1 MGEKGGAPPDVLAP
15 ILGSDLPAIRKLEL
29 AILYRAYLDTHKIQG
44 YRQEYARIAEHK
56 IQEAIEW
63 IRSENGKAICREF
76 GINPE
81 TLVGGQTMG
90 KPEPLDMQAILD
102 QQVKLAASMERLQEA
117 IGPVA
122 DAIRRGMTYDLVRN
136 KRVQITAN
144 DRVEMYAGKDAEA
157 IAIRVDHNLAA
168 GDFTYWVGGRAYTA
182 LSYAYNHSNATP
194 DEIVIPLDERGDKI
208 EFSST
213 VTGVL
218 TYTGLTLQQALPKM
232 LTQLAV
238 VRAVGI
244 VGAGATQADPVYAEL
259 TGRNATGP
267 TLLATLPYTDFTA
280 SANFRSAFSG
290 KLSRSASRRTITL
303 ITTLD
308 QPISDIKG
316 LVVDSSAVSQAGI
329 PAALTG
335 VGLYVEFDFAGV
347 LANTQYYE
355 WNSDQYT
362 ALAGIGDSFIV
373 DWTMGATAATS
384 GNVYLFVTEQ

>member
-1 MGEKGGAPPDVLAP
+1 
-15 ILGSDLPAIRKLEL
+15 
-29 AILYRAYLDTHKIQG
+29 
-44 YRQEYARIAEHK
+44 
-56 IQEAIEW
+56 
-63 IRSENGKAICREF
+63 
-76 GINPE
+76 
-81 TLVGGQTMG
+81 MG

-117 IGPVA
+117 IGPLA

-244 VGAGATQADPVYAEL
+244 VGAGATPADPVYSEL
-259 TGRNATGP
+259 TGSSAPLTAGTPVLVDTIAYGTFTASSVLLRKYSGVLHRNARTRLISVVSTIDQNFSSNP
-267 TLLATLPYTDFTA
+267 TFVMTDSSYLATNGYWGKGAMYNGGAGSPFNVITNNMASNHYNFFAASSTDDVTPDAVAYPADGFSLALPMGATLP
-280 SANFRSAFSG
+280 
-290 KLSRSASRRTITL
+290 I
-303 ITTLD
+303 
-308 QPISDIKG
+308 Q
-316 LVVDSSAVSQAGI
+316 
-329 PAALTG
+329 
-335 VGLYVEFDFAGV
+335 
-347 LANTQYYE
+347 
-355 WNSDQYT
+355 
-362 ALAGIGDSFIV
+362 
-373 DWTMGATAATS
+373 
-384 GNVYLFVTEQ
+384 GNVYVYVEEVF

>member
-1 MGEKGGAPPDVLAP
+1 
-15 ILGSDLPAIRKLEL
+15 
-29 AILYRAYLDTHKIQG
+29 
-44 YRQEYARIAEHK
+44 
-56 IQEAIEW
+56 
-63 IRSENGKAICREF
+63 
-76 GINPE
+76 
-81 TLVGGQTMG
+81 MG

-102 QQVKLAASMERLQEA
+102 QQVKLAVSMERLQEA

-244 VGAGATQADPVYAEL
+244 VGAGATPADPVYAEL
-259 TGRNATGP
+259 TGRNVRRATYLSNDIGSLNSV
-267 TLLATLPYTDFTA
+267 TLALTAGSKTVAAGTTYYTPVHSVDGNGTVGGVGI
-280 SANFRSAFSG
+280 SSSV
-290 KLSRSASRRTITL
+290 SASVNWTTKFSFQVGVSTGYITGSISGNNITIAGQQTSVTAQTSVIAPGAFL
-303 ITTLD
+303 
-308 QPISDIKG
+308 
-316 LVVDSSAVSQAGI
+316 LVNNADATN
-329 PAALTG
+329 ALTLEFAS
-335 VGLYVEFDFAGV
+335 LY
-347 LANTQYYE
+347 
-355 WNSDQYT
+355 
-362 ALAGIGDSFIV
+362 GIS
-373 DWTMGATAATS
+373 
-384 GNVYLFVTEQ
+384 

>member
-1 MGEKGGAPPDVLAP
+1 MGEKGGAPSDVLAP

-29 AILYRAYLDTHKIQG
+29 AILYRAYLDTQKIQG

-63 IRSENGKAICREF
+63 IRSDNGKAICREF
-76 GINPE
+76 GLDSESLI
-81 TLVGGQTMG
+81 GGQKMG
-90 KPEPLDMQAILD
+90 KPEPLDMQAILA

-136 KRVQITAN
+136 KRVQITAG

-244 VGAGATQADPVYAEL
+244 VGAGATPADPVYSEL
-259 TGRNATGP
+259 TGRSVTELLYQTNVTIGAGATVYIGTVNTAGYQAISGGIELTAAATGTVNLQAWP
-267 TLLATLPYTDFTA
+267 ETAAATLAVSPTNLASISSGAVANFTA
-280 SANFRSAFSG
+280 NPTYLVALQVAMKIANGGTANST
-290 KLSRSASRRTITL
+290 ASY
-303 ITTLD
+303 
-308 QPISDIKG
+308 
-316 LVVDSSAVSQAGI
+316 VV
-329 PAALTG
+329 
-335 VGLYVEFDFAGV
+335 VEGRP
-347 LANTQYYE
+347 N
-355 WNSDQYT
+355 
-362 ALAGIGDSFIV
+362 
-373 DWTMGATAATS
+373 
-384 GNVYLFVTEQ
+384 